1 RWREVRDAFVAAG
14 RGLEAAHAA
23 GIVHRDFKPQNVIVG
38 PERVVVLDFGLAR
51 AENDADDD
59 PLAAPRSL
67 SLSVT
72 LTGELVG
79 TPRYMSPEQLAGR
92 GATARSDQFAFCVAL
107 FEALHGRPPFDGDSI
122 AELRRAAEQGA
133 AALSVDDAPAF
144 LARAVA
150 RGLEPEPER
159 RH

>member
-1 RWREVRDAFVAAG
+1 MAA
-14 RGLEAAHAA
+14 
-23 GIVHRDFKPQNVIVG
+23 
-38 PERVVVLDFGLAR
+38 
-51 AENDADDD
+51 
-59 PLAAPRSL
+59 
-67 SLSVT
+67 
-72 LTGELVG
+72 
-79 TPRYMSPEQLAGR
+79 AGR

-133 AALSVDDAPAF
+133 AALSVDDAPPF

-159 RH
+159 RHASMSALLAELSADASD